1 MTRVNFY
8 LMEQEDEASR
18 RRFACRLA
26 EKLQRQGMPLQIY
39 AGSKE
44 EAGELDR
51 LLWSF
56 NTESFVPHALADSPI
71 AEAVT
76 VLLAWGN
83 PASPDTLLNLSDDVP
98 PGLERFST
106 IAEFIGSD
114 ASARARG
121 RELWNRYKAAGCEL
135 QHHQV

>member
-8 LMEQEDEASR
+8 LLDKADETSR

-26 EKLQRQGMPLQIY
+26 EKLQRQGMPMQMY
-39 AGSKE
+39 AGSRE

-56 NTESFVPHALADSPI
+56 NAESFIPHTLADSPD
-71 AEAVT
+71 ANSVA
-76 VLLAWGN
+76 VLLAWKE

-98 PGLERFST
+98 PGIERFST

-114 ASARARG
+114 ASAKARG

>member
-8 LMEQEDEASR
+8 LLEKEDETSR

-26 EKLQRQGMPLQIY
+26 EKLHRQGLQLQLY
-39 AGSKE
+39 VGNRE

-51 LLWSF
+51 LLWNFSA
-56 NTESFVPHALADSPI
+56 ESFVPHALADSP
-71 AEAVT
+71 EADTVT
-76 VLLAWGN
+76 LLLSWGT

-98 PGLERFST
+98 PGLERFSA
-106 IAEFIGSD
+106 IAEFISAD
-114 ASARARG
+114 ANARARG
-121 RELWNRYKAAGCEL
+121 RELWNRYKSAGCEL